1 MSTRTIGQIKTKI
14 QSRLHGATLN
24 QVSDFYTI
32 CQDAAEMMLS
42 RIDPQET
49 IRKIGL
55 INPIYTDT
63 YDYSLPEDF
72 KSPADLN
79 PQANADQINNSD
91 LSRTYSRDFINRKK
105 DNQFA
110 IVWRDAVQFMRF
122 SKKLST
128 PVLFD
133 SADSIYSGDTEWEIG
148 GNASNLTEDSFNF
161 IAGAGS
167 LRCDVSNSGALVNVN
182 IRIGNDN
189 SNYYTKTI
197 TTGHFEA
204 FKIGWNLLRF
214 DFSTATLVGVVDTS
228 TMSYVKITTTYNTSQ
243 TAYFEKTLTLP
254 INLSE
259 NNYTTDGAVFL
270 YQYFDSLTSLSILRL
285 DNIVVSTGT
294 LYDITY
300 YSNHLFRTNAG
311 VWITKPTIDTDI
323 VNLSDVSYK
332 IFEAEICRIIAQE
345 IQGASGS
352 FDYAYWNTMLEG
364 DSEDNS
370 DRREGL
376 YDRYM
381 RQYPSER
388 IEGTISYYDTNID
401 EELSPNLD

>member
-1 MSTRTIGQIKTKI
+1 MSTRTIAQIKTKI

-49 IRKIGL
+49 IRKTGL
-55 INPIYTDT
+55 TNPVYDNT
-63 YDYSLPEDF
+63 YDYALPSDF

-79 PQANADQINNSD
+79 PQANSDQINNSG
-91 LSRTYSRDFINRKK
+91 LNRTYSRDFINRKK

-128 PVLFD
+128 PLLLD
-133 SADSIYSGDTEWEIG
+133 SADSADGWIPG
-148 GNASNLTEDSFNF
+148 GFTGSAYMYIDNYNY
-161 IAGAGS
+161 IAGSGS
-167 LRCDVSNSGALVNVN
+167 LLLEKFNTGAVASVSV
-182 IRIGNDN
+182 RIGSDS
-189 SNYYTKTI
+189 SNYYTKTVTI
-197 TTGHFEA
+197 GHFEA
-204 FKIGWNLLRF
+204 FKVGWNLLRF
-214 DFSTATLVGVVDTS
+214 DLATATEVGGPDIGVTS
-228 TMSYVKITTTYNTSQ
+228 YLRVLTNTSGGPFP
-243 TAYFEKTLTLP
+243 YLEKTLTIPVDLYQG
-254 INLSE
+254 
-259 NNYTTDGAVFL
+259 NYTLDGKSIFL
-270 YQYFDSLTSLSILRL
+270 YCYFDSLTDLSLTRL
-285 DNIVVSTGT
+285 DNIVVSVGS

-300 YSNHLFRTNAG
+300 YSNNLFRTNAG

-323 VNLSDVSYK
+323 VNLSDASYK
-332 IFEAEICRIIAQE
+332 IFEAEICRIIAQQ
-345 IQGASGS
+345 IQGASGT

-388 IEGTISYYDTNID
+388 IEGVVSYYDTSID
-401 EELSPNLD
+401 ENVVSDFD